1 MAIIHLFSGG
11 QNEATESTIETQRFK
26 RTMPALVRIQQQPE
40 RRERGRRS
48 RQNNR
53 SGFNSNTMTLN
64 DYQQAANAT
73 AIYGE
78 NLCSP
83 MLRLA
88 YTTLGLNGE
97 AGEVAEHIKKALRDD
112 DGVLTDERR
121 AKITKELGD
130 VLWYLA
136 QTATEIGVPL
146 AEIAAENVRKLT
158 SRKERGVLNGAG
170 SDR

>member
-1 MAIIHLFSGG
+1 
-11 QNEATESTIETQRFK
+11 
-26 RTMPALVRIQQQPE
+26 
-40 RRERGRRS
+40 
-48 RQNNR
+48 
-53 SGFNSNTMTLN
+53 MTLD

-112 DGVLTDERR
+112 DGELTDERR

-146 AEIAAENVRKLT
+146 SEIAAENVAKLA
-158 SRKERGVLNGAG
+158 SRSARGVLNGAG

>member
-1 MAIIHLFSGG
+1 
-11 QNEATESTIETQRFK
+11 
-26 RTMPALVRIQQQPE
+26 
-40 RRERGRRS
+40 
-48 RQNNR
+48 
-53 SGFNSNTMTLN
+53 MTLD

-73 AIYGE
+73 AIYGDRIT
-78 NLCSP
+78 SP
-83 MLRLA
+83 MDRVQ
-88 YTTLGLNGE
+88 YTVLGLNGE

-112 DGVLTDERR
+112 DGVVNDERR

-146 AEIAAENVRKLT
+146 SEIAAGNVAKLT